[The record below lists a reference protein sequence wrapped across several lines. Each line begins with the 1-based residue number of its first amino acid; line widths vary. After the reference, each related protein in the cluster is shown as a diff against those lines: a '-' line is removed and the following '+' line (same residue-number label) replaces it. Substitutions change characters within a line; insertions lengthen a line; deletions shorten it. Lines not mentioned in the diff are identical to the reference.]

1 MGITSISVDSVP
13 SKAFTPQ
20 DHLVE
25 LLRICLEKNTIP
37 FLSEDFEKPFLITW
51 LIKERS
57 KFAKDSSILILV
69 ENEKKVFLWSKY
81 ISSLT
86 LFTPKIITKNEAAAV
101 DNEDKNEKLIVC
113 TPQDLESEA
122 IKFKKLG
129 LLIIDNAHH
138 LMLEDTV
145 RNYTAAVKNQTNIR
159 IICFPHSLLRDS
171 HNAELLQPNP
181 LKNVLETRFQEFPS
195 DPESCSDLMSML
207 RYFCSP
213 IQQIIGKLISHKNS
227 N

>member
-57 KFAKDSSILILV
+57 KFTKDSSILILV
-69 ENEKKVFLWSKY
+69 ENEKKVSLWSKY

-86 LFTPKIITKNEAAAV
+86 LFTPKIITENQAV
-101 DNEDKNEKLIVC
+101 DIAEDKNEKLIVC
-113 TPQDLESEA
+113 TAQSLESEA

-138 LMLEDTV
+138 LMLEETV
-145 RNYTAAVKNQTNIR
+145 RNYTAAVKNQKNIR
-159 IICFPHSLLRDS
+159 IICFPYSLLRDS
-171 HNAELLQPNP
+171 HNAELLQPNA
-181 LKNVLETRFQEFPS
+181 LKTILETRFQEFPS
-195 DPESCSDLMSML
+195 YPESCSDLMSML

-213 IQQIIGKLISHKNS
+213 VQQIIGRLISH
-227 N
+227 